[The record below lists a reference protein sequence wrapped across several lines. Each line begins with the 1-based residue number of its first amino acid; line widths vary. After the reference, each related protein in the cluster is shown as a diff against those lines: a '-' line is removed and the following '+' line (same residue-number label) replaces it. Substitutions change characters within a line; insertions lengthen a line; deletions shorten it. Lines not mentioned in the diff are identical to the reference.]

1 MKFLYTITAY
11 DKFGLSEKKV
21 TLDVVAKSE
30 SEALVFAKKAI
41 TKDFYDI
48 LNISQVIK

>member
-11 DKFGLSEKKV
+11 DKFGLSEKKI
-21 TLDVVAKSE
+21 TLEIVAE
-30 SEALVFAKKAI
+30 NEEEALNLAKKAVS
-41 TKDFYDI
+41 KDFYDI